1 MEILSILLGIVAAL
15 ATAVA
20 ALALFDAVTDHDPA
34 PLLITFVFAIIALGT
49 GLGSI
54 SSYNAYQTSWKDSST
69 IVRTVFNEDEDV
81 MLLSKYGTVYRCV
94 EQAECQDLEKGDHVT
109 FEWLP
114 GGSSV
119 PDTPDARK
127 VVKG

>member
-1 MEILSILLGIVAAL
+1 MEILYILLGVVAGAAGVLAIVTFMMAIVEL
-15 ATAVA
+15 
-20 ALALFDAVTDHDPA
+20 DPE
-34 PLLITFVFAIIALGT
+34 PLLITLVCAIVAAGA
-49 GLGSI
+49 GLGSTV
-54 SSYNAYQTSWKDSST
+54 AYKAHQTTWKDGST
-69 IVRTVFNEDEDV
+69 VVRTVFNEGEDV

-119 PDTPDARK
+119 QGTPDARN

>member
-1 MEILSILLGIVAAL
+1 MEFLCILLGIVAFL
-15 ATAVA
+15 ATTGAVVS
-20 ALALFDAVTDHDPA
+20 LFDAAIERDPVI
-34 PLLITFVFAIIALGT
+34 LLITLVCAIVAIGT
-49 GLGSI
+49 GLGSAA
-54 SSYNAYQTSWKDSST
+54 AYKTDQTTWKDSSAV
-69 IVRTVFNEDEDV
+69 VRTVFNEGEDV
-81 MLLSKYGTVYRCV
+81 MLLSNYGTVYRCV

-119 PDTPDARK
+119 PDTPDARN

>member
-1 MEILSILLGIVAAL
+1 MLILCILLGIVAFL
-15 ATAVA
+15 ATIVA
-20 ALALFDAVTDHDPA
+20 ALALFDAATERDPA
-34 PLLITFVFAIIALGT
+34 LLLITLVCAIAAAGA
-49 GLGSI
+49 GLGSTF
-54 SSYNAYQTSWKDSST
+54 AYKAHQATWKDSST
-69 IVRTVFNEDEDV
+69 IVRTVFNEGEDV

-119 PDTPDARK
+119 QDTPDARK

>member
-1 MEILSILLGIVAAL
+1 MEFLSILLGGLAIVAV
-15 ATAVA
+15 TAA
-20 ALALFDAVTDHDPA
+20 ALTTLMAAAARDPEYLLFTLVCV
-34 PLLITFVFAIIALGT
+34 IFAAGM
-49 GLGSI
+49 GLCSTL
-54 SSYNAYQTSWKDSST
+54 ADKAHQTTWKDSSAV
-69 IVRTVFNEDEDV
+69 VRTVFNEGEDV

-119 PDTPDARK
+119 PDTPDARN

>member
-1 MEILSILLGIVAAL
+1 MEFLCILLGIVAFL
-15 ATAVA
+15 ATIVA
-20 ALALFDAVTDHDPA
+20 ALTLFDAATERDPA
-34 PLLITFVFAIIALGT
+34 LLLITLACAIIALGT
-49 GLGSI
+49 GLGSAAA
-54 SSYNAYQTSWKDSST
+54 YKTYQTTWKDSSAV
-69 IVRTVFNEDEDV
+69 VRTVFKEGEDV
-81 MLLSKYGTVYRCV
+81 MLLTKDDTVYRCV

-119 PDTPDARK
+119 PDTPDARN

>member
-1 MEILSILLGIVAAL
+1 MEILCILLGIVAFL
-15 ATAVA
+15 ATIGAVA
-20 ALALFDAVTDHDPA
+20 ALFEAAIERDPA
-34 PLLITFVFAIIALGT
+34 LLLIALACAIVALGT
-49 GLGSI
+49 GLGSTAA
-54 SSYNAYQTSWKDSST
+54 YNAYQTTWKDDST
-69 IVRTVFNEDEDV
+69 VVRTVFNEGEDV

-119 PDTPDARK
+119 QDTPDARK
-127 VVKG
+127 VVKS

>member
-1 MEILSILLGIVAAL
+1 MEFLCILLGIVAGM
-15 ATAVA
+15 ATIVA
-20 ALALFDAVTDHDPA
+20 AVTLFDAATERDPEILLVTFA
-34 PLLITFVFAIIALGT
+34 CAIISLGT
-49 GLGSI
+49 GLGSTAA
-54 SSYNAYQTSWKDSST
+54 YNAHQTTWKDSSAV
-69 IVRTVFNEDEDV
+69 VRTVFNEGEDV

>member
-1 MEILSILLGIVAAL
+1 MLILCILLGVVAFFATIGAAL
-15 ATAVA
+15 TLFHAATWR
-20 ALALFDAVTDHDPA
+20 DPKL
-34 PLLITFVFAIIALGT
+34 LLITLVCTLVALTAGYGA
-49 GLGSI
+49 GL
-54 SSYNAYQTSWKDSST
+54 AYST
-69 IVRTVFNEDEDV
+69 DQATWRPDDAIVRTVFNENEDV
-81 MLLSKYGTVYRCV
+81 MLLTKYGTVYRCV

>member
-1 MEILSILLGIVAAL
+1 MLILCILLGVVAFFATIGAAL
-15 ATAVA
+15 T
-20 ALALFDAVTDHDPA
+20 LFDAATEHDPA
-34 PLLITFVFAIIALGT
+34 PLLITFACAIIALGT
-49 GLGSI
+49 GLGSTAA
-54 SSYNAYQTSWKDSST
+54 YNAYQTSWEDSST
-69 IVRTVFNEDEDV
+69 IVRTVFNEGEDV

-119 PDTPDARK
+119 QGTPDARK